1 MVTGITPVRVK
12 PKHLVSEDVNFEPPH
27 VEFGWTVAFYTDAD
41 RSTAPHI
48 GVVRTIDRYCVA
60 LDVYEAG
67 GVRKRINVRHIDDP
81 RSQSPTMRQWG
92 GWALID
98 TREMQEIEKL
108 RGEVRSLE
116 RRLAALEKRKAPKRD
131 VDKVE

>member
-1 MVTGITPVRVK
+1 MVTGITPVRIK
-12 PKHLVSEDVNFEPPH
+12 PKHLTSEDVDFEPPH
-27 VEFGWTVAFYTDAD
+27 VEFGWTVAYYTEAD
-41 RSTAPHI
+41 RSTTPHVA
-48 GVVRTIDRYCVA
+48 VVRTIDRYCLA

-92 GWALID
+92 GWALIN

-108 RGEVRSLE
+108 RSELKALE
-116 RRLAALEKRKAPKRD
+116 RRIASLEKRKAPKRGD
-131 VDKVE
+131 EKVE